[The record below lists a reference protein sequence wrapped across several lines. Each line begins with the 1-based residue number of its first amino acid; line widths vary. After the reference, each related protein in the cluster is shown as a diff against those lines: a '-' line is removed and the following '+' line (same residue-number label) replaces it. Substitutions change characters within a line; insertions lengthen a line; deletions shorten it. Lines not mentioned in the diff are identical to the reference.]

1 MAEIDGGRVAD
12 VADVVPTEFRAGAV
26 GPTLSRPYGSADAW
40 QRGYRATLV
49 AGDFVVI
56 LASTFIALA
65 LRFGANDNSV
75 NGVSYTA
82 LSLLLA
88 PVWLGVLTCAR
99 AYEMRF
105 LGVGEDEYRR
115 VAWASWWLM
124 AVIAVVCY
132 SFKIQFARGY
142 VAIALPLGT
151 ILLLLGRY
159 LQRKLLHSRR
169 KRGRFQ
175 HRLLAVGGHEA
186 IETLAS
192 ELAEEPYLGLQLVGA
207 CLPAPAGTE
216 QVGDVPVM
224 GSLTDLL
231 RAIAAADADTV
242 AITTGPGMSPE
253 ILRQLSW
260 DLEGTGIDIVVAPA
274 LLDVAG
280 PRIVARPVAGLPFL
294 HVEKPELSGP
304 RQFLKATVEWVFA
317 SVAFLLIAPIIA
329 ALCLAI
335 RMDSPGRP
343 VFRQARVGR
352 GGREFTVYKLRTMYA
367 DAESLVES
375 LREHNDVRGG
385 MLFKIKE
392 DPRITR
398 LGKWLRRWSLDELP
412 QLWNVV
418 RGDMALVGPRPPL
431 PSEVSQYDRHVSR
444 RLLVR
449 PGITGLWQVSGRS
462 NLSWTD
468 SVRLDLYY
476 IENWSLALDALI
488 VWKTVFAVF
497 RREGAY

>member
-12 VADVVPTEFRAGAV
+12 IAPTELRAGAV
-26 GPTLSRPYGSADAW
+26 GPTLARPFGSADAW

-49 AGDFVVI
+49 AGDVVII
-56 LASTFIALA
+56 LASTFIALK
-65 LRFGANDNSV
+65 LRFGANVHSLH
-75 NGVSYTA
+75 GVSYTA
-82 LSLLLA
+82 LSLGLV
-88 PVWLGVLTCAR
+88 PIWVGVLTCAR

-159 LQRKLLHSRR
+159 VQRKLLHSRR

-186 IETLAS
+186 IETLAT
-192 ELAEEPYLGLQLVGA
+192 ELADEPYLGLQLVGA
-207 CLPAPAGTE
+207 CLPAPGAMQ
-216 QVGDVPVM
+216 QVGDVPVL

-253 ILRQLSW
+253 VLRQLSW

-280 PRIVARPVAGLPFL
+280 PRIMARPVTGLPFL

-304 RQFLKATVEWVFA
+304 RQFLKATVEWTFA
-317 SVAFLLIAPIIA
+317 SVAFLFIAPIIA
-329 ALCLAI
+329 VLCLAI
-335 RMDSPGRP
+335 RLDSPGRP
-343 VFRQARVGR
+343 VFRQTRVGR
-352 GGREFTVYKLRTMYA
+352 GGREFTVFKLRTMYA
-367 DAESLVES
+367 DAESLLDS

-398 LGKWLRRWSLDELP
+398 VGKWLRRWSLDELP

-488 VWKTVFAVF
+488 VWKTVFAIF